1 MSMRSRLVWLL
12 LRAYPPEWRREYGP
26 ELAEILDRRSFGGG
40 AIADVLWSAVRQR
53 VKSDTPATLCG
64 FTAILVLSI
73 GLVLNVAG
81 VPAIGRLL
89 PSLLQDSWKL
99 FPKVVATPFETEL
112 YVLWLLTCGCWTVLR
127 ANPHASKP
135 GVAAMKVTALAG
147 IPIMVAGLLM
157 LLGVLDVA
165 VATPGVPPSSFHEH
179 GLTYTYYTTQHY
191 RPSPLA
197 VLIAPIVELPKSWIW
212 GAVGGRI
219 GRSILRSRAVRN
231 A

>member
-1 MSMRSRLVWLL
+1 MTSRSRLVWLL

-26 ELAEILDRRSFGGG
+26 ELAGILERRSLG
-40 AIADVLWSAVRQR
+40 AGTIADVLWSAVRQR
-53 VKSDTPATLCG
+53 VKGAAPATLCG
-64 FTAILVLSI
+64 FAAMLVLSI

-81 VPAIGRLL
+81 LPAIGRRL

-99 FPKVVATPFETEL
+99 FPTVVATPFETEL

-127 ANPHASKP
+127 ANPHGSTP
-135 GVAAMKVTALAG
+135 GVAGMKVTALAG
-147 IPIMVAGLLM
+147 LPIMVAGLLM
-157 LLGVLDVA
+157 LLGALELA
-165 VATPGVPPSSFHEH
+165 VATPGAPPSSFHEH

-197 VLIAPIVELPKSWIW
+197 VLIAPIVKLPESWIW
-212 GAVGGRI
+212 GTIGGRI
-219 GRSILRSRAVRN
+219 GRSILRSRAVRK